1 MKCRPNKKGGFMRSM
16 LFAVFTRCVARHGL
30 EFRNRR
36 SVDMRNHADARN
48 SHRKKQWWPSAR
60 FVASRI
66 ALGASEVALAFAAL
80 LGHAATLDPTWGA
93 SSPLEPGKVVT
104 PVSVNNP
111 TISGTGNDQARA
123 VVVQPDGKIVVA
135 GGCNNTGS
143 FDFCAVRYNADGS
156 LDTTWAIT
164 SSLGAGKVITSI
176 TGGNDFANAAALQS
190 DGKIVLVGTCFNA
203 STGNDFCAVR
213 YDTDGSL
220 DATFNGSGIVITP
233 VTTGYDEAVALAI
246 QSDSKIVLAGYC
258 TVITNFDFCA
268 VRFSANGALD
278 DGFNSTGV
286 VLTPVTAGND
296 EARAVA
302 VQTDGKIVLAGRC
315 GISPNLDFCM
325 VRYTANGALD
335 STFDVDGKVIT
346 SLTGG
351 NDNAL
356 ALAIQS
362 DGKIVVAGNCPAG
375 GTQFCTARYTTSGAP
390 DTSFNGTGIVTT
402 AVAGFSAATSIA
414 LQADG
419 KLVLAGLCSDT
430 GNNDFCALRYN
441 ADGSRDTS
449 FNGSGAVISA
459 VGSSSDEALAV
470 ALQADGKLVLGG
482 ACLNGSNYD
491 FCAVRYDLS
500 CLLDID
506 GSGNVQTA
514 VDGMLFTRSILG
526 YKGSGLI
533 GGITFPTN
541 ATRSSPLSIEGYRSS
556 CAAKPAP
563 LCNGDIDNDGTQ
575 TAMID
580 GLIAIRAMLGITG
593 GAALN
598 GINFPAGATRTAWLD
613 IRNHLVSECG
623 LVLP

>member
-1 MKCRPNKKGGFMRSM
+1 MRST
-16 LFAVFTRCVARHGL
+16 LFAVFTRCVARHGM

-36 SVDMRNHADARN
+36 SVDMQNHADARN
-48 SHRKKQWWPSAR
+48 SHRKKRWRPSAC

-66 ALGASEVALAFAAL
+66 ARGASAVALAFAAL
-80 LGHAATLDPTWGA
+80 LSHAATLDPTWGA
-93 SSPLEPGKVVT
+93 SSPLGPGKVVT

-111 TISGTGNDQARA
+111 AISGTGNDQARA

-135 GGCNNTGS
+135 GGCNNTGT
-143 FDFCAVRYNADGS
+143 FDFCAVRYNVDGT
-156 LDTTWAIT
+156 LDT
-164 SSLGAGKVITSI
+164 SFSGDGKVITSL
-176 TGGNDFANAAALQS
+176 GSGNDFANAAALQS

-213 YDTDGSL
+213 YDTNGSL
-220 DATFNGSGIVITP
+220 DATFASGGIAITP
-233 VTTGYDEAVALAI
+233 ITTSYDEATALAI
-246 QSDSKIVLAGYC
+246 QADGKIVLAGYC
-258 TVITNFDFCA
+258 TAITNFDFCA
-268 VRFSANGALD
+268 VRYSANGVLD
-278 DGFNSTGV
+278 IGFNGSGS
-286 VLTPVTAGND
+286 VLTPVTSGND
-296 EARAVA
+296 EARAMA
-302 VQTDGKIVLAGRC
+302 LQADGKIVLAGRC
-315 GISPNLDFCM
+315 GTSPNLDFCA
-325 VRYTANGALD
+325 VRYNANGSLD
-335 STFDVDGKVIT
+335 NSFDGDGKVIT

-356 ALAIQS
+356 ALAIQT

-375 GTQFCTARYTTSGAP
+375 GTQFCTARYTTSGAL
-390 DTSFNGTGIVTT
+390 DTSFNATGIVTT
-402 AVAGFSAATSIA
+402 AIAGFSAATSIA

-441 ADGSRDTS
+441 ADGSRDAS

-459 VGSSSDEALAV
+459 VGSSSDEALAT

-482 ACLNGSNYD
+482 ACLIGSNYD

-506 GSGNVQTA
+506 GSGGVQTA
-514 VDGMLFTRSILG
+514 VDGVLFARSILG
-526 YKGSGLI
+526 FKGSTLI
-533 GGITFPTN
+533 TGIAFPAS
-541 ATRSSPLSIEGYRSS
+541 ATRSSPLAIEGYRTS

-593 GAALN
+593 APALN
-598 GINFPAGATRTAWLD
+598 GINFPPGATRITWLD

-623 LVLP
+623 LPLP